1 MEEKINFEKLRQ
13 EMVEHQIKSRGIK
26 NPAVLSAFLKIP
38 REKFVPADLQVCAYD
53 DCPLPIGYGQ
63 TISQPYMVAI
73 MTELAEPTK
82 EEKVLEI
89 GTGSGY
95 QTAILCELGCQVYS
109 IERIP
114 ELAEKAKKTLKELG
128 YKPTIIIGDGTIG
141 YAEFAPYKLIMVTAG
156 APEIPQSLIEQLDE
170 EGRIIIPVGD
180 LYSQELI
187 KGIKRKGK
195 LIKEYHGGC
204 QFVPLKGREGWK

>member
-1 MEEKINFEKLRQ
+1 
-13 EMVEHQIKSRGIK
+13 MVEFQMRRRGIK
-26 NPAVLSAFLKIP
+26 NERVLSAFLRVP
-38 REKFVPADLQVCAYD
+38 REKFVPPDLQSCAYD

-73 MTELAEPTK
+73 MTELAEPEAK
-82 EEKVLEI
+82 DKVLEI

-95 QTAILCELGCQVYS
+95 QTAILCELGCNVYS

-114 ELAEKAKKTLKELG
+114 ELAEKARKILQETG
-128 YKPTIIIGDGTIG
+128 YNPTIIVSDGTLG
-141 YAEFAPYKLIMVTAG
+141 CPEFSTYRIIIVTAG
-156 APEIPQSLIEQLDE
+156 APEIPQPLVEQIDE
-170 EGRIIIPVGD
+170 GGRIIIPVGD

-187 KGIKRKGK
+187 RGIKKKGK

-204 QFVPLKGREGWK
+204 QFVPLKGKEGWQ